1 MSKEKDRPTVGT
13 DGLPLPIL
21 PPDRDVR
28 VWAKLVRVM
37 FYTPGFMALLLLK
50 TGEPSGFGIT
60 VELLMLSSAA
70 AVVAGLFIGAQV
82 VGGGADVSSK
92 VGLASCSLIMEL
104 LSAVPFLCAVPPLFH
119 QLANSTLLH
128 AHAPGAVDVSLGISE
143 LLPAVAVL
151 PFMLYQLAG
160 FGTLHYV
167 VSKTV
172 NWVLN
177 LGILGLIVASYVANH
192 MNNFGAERKLVGILV
207 LAMAITVTYGVLK
220 LRQMQ
225 EAYDERCPAKKEKD
239 KDKKK
244 EKENEVVEVVTRR
257 LYYPAT
263 MGNAPTRISFNQRA
277 SLHAIPARL
286 RGIVLFKLRATPCSE
301 LESTSSSTSSRSPGS
316 FCGRIGSRL
325 RGWRGS
331 W

>member
-1 MSKEKDRPTVGT
+1 MSKEKERPTIGS
-13 DGLPLPIL
+13 DGLALPIM

-50 TGEPSGFGIT
+50 TGEPAGFGIT

-70 AVVAGLFIGAQV
+70 AVVAGLFIGTQAI
-82 VGGGADVSSK
+82 GGGADVSSK
-92 VGLASCSLIMEL
+92 VGLSSGSLVMEL
-104 LSAVPFLCAVPPLFH
+104 LSAIPFLCAVPPWFH

-128 AHAPGAVDVSLGISE
+128 AQAPGAVEVSLGLSE

-167 VSKTV
+167 VPRAV

-177 LGILGLIVASYVANH
+177 LGIFGLIVASYAANR
-192 MNNFGAERKLVGILV
+192 MANFGAEKTFVGILV
-207 LAMAITVTYGVLK
+207 VAMAITAIYGVLK

-225 EAYDERCPAKKEKD
+225 SAYDARCPVKEKKK
-239 KDKKK
+239 KDKEDK
-244 EKENEVVEVVTRR
+244 EDE
-257 LYYPAT
+257 
-263 MGNAPTRISFNQRA
+263 
-277 SLHAIPARL
+277 
-286 RGIVLFKLRATPCSE
+286 
-301 LESTSSSTSSRSPGS
+301 
-316 FCGRIGSRL
+316 
-325 RGWRGS
+325 
-331 W
+331 